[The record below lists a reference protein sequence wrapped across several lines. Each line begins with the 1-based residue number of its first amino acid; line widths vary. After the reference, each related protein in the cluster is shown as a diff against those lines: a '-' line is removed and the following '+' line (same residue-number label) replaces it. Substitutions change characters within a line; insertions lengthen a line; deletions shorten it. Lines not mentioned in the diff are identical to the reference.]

1 MMASRSFTGS
11 SFPAANNVLQKKWN
25 QRNYEMHVA
34 KKNGMKTK
42 IDATSPKTYPHLQV
56 NMKKLQTE
64 EEKQALIDHDNR
76 ILLAKLTNIIRSGG
90 GLDNWNFEYDAA
102 PKSLNT
108 PFKNREQERIEKENA
123 ALLKRLNKVKPMY
136 NFDKMEDDYLMHN
149 YYLTQKAQVTKSYEV
164 DLRGVNETSSFIFY
178 AKDRH
183 ANKEKTFIEGD
194 IEETIEVPTEEEALE
209 LQATKLPR
217 GKRLPTRQQLKR
229 RTTKLPVI
237 GQERKKAEEKKKK
250 EAVVKPQMYN
260 QKDEA
265 AKLFKATKGMGN
277 PEQILVQTLA
287 KRTYQQRQDTLAKFE
302 DTYGLTL
309 EQELKDNL
317 SAEYDDIIESLLAT
331 REDLDA
337 LTLRRALKG
346 EDSLVE
352 PVIEILCTRSN
363 AAIAGI
369 KESYEAKFGVS
380 LEDDI
385 TAEIKGKLRHL
396 SLALAKGCRAEET
409 EVDEDQALKDAEALK
424 DAGSEARW
432 DVSSGKMASLLQEAS
447 LVHLREVLVQ
457 YDQLTNSELEKELRR
472 SLIGDFQ
479 DAMICMVR
487 CLNSCTQFMAERL
500 HSSLT
505 GEADDTTLMR
515 IIITRSE
522 LDLPQI
528 RRSYKRLYK
537 QTLVESIE
545 QRCTASFKQALIQM
559 VVVHGA
565 PHKQEQPKDTAQG
578 AGEASTAE
586 VRQTQSPKASQQK
599 PLRRPAPNPN
609 AKVPSNNPLLKS
621 TQQANDARK
630 TPQSGTRPKQITNA
644 PSSQLKP
651 KPSASAKGRGSAS
664 SLKKASAS
672 STRSTPPKQS
682 KTTSDVVT
690 KDATA
695 TKPKQASA
703 KKDKDVKPPKKDDAE
718 NKTESK
724 VLEGEKKVEE
734 EEKVK
739 EEEEKTEKEGKT
751 EKSPSPASSKDDE
764 KTTEEE
770 PTHEKE
776 DESKEEKVEGDE
788 TEGAGNKSVSDEEQV
803 KPADG
808 NQDSD
813 TVSAKDDDKDGDE
826 KETEPGDS
834 LETQEPSSESQEPI
848 KS

>member
-183 ANKEKTFIEGD
+183 ANKEKTFVEGD
-194 IEETIEVPTEEEALE
+194 IEETIEVPTEEEAVE
-209 LQATKLPR
+209 LQATKLPSLGG

-229 RTTKLPVI
+229 RATKLPLI
-237 GQERKKAEEKKKK
+237 GQERKKAEDKKKK

-396 SLALAKGCRAEET
+396 FLALAKGCRAEEM

-424 DAGSEARW
+424 DAGSDARW

-500 HSSLT
+500 HSSLM

-537 QTLVESIE
+537 MTLVESIE

-578 AGEASTAE
+578 AGEASTGE

-621 TQQANDARK
+621 TQQANEARK

-651 KPSASAKGRGSAS
+651 KPSTSPRGRGSAS

-682 KTTSDVVT
+682 KTTSDAVT
-690 KDATA
+690 KDTTA

-703 KKDKDVKPPKKDDAE
+703 KKDKDVKPSKKDDAE
-718 NKTESK
+718 NKAEPK
-724 VLEGEKKVEE
+724 VLEGEKKVEG

-739 EEEEKTEKEGKT
+739 EEEEKMEKEDKA
-751 EKSPSPASSKDDE
+751 EKPPSPASSKDDD
-764 KTTEEE
+764 KVSEEE
-770 PTHEKE
+770 PTNEKE
-776 DESKEEKVEGDE
+776 HKSKEERVEGEE
-788 TEGAGNKSVSDEEQV
+788 TEGVGNKSVSDEEQV
-803 KPADG
+803 KPVDD

-813 TVSAKDDDKDGDE
+813 DVPAKDDKDGDE
-826 KETEPGDS
+826 KETEQG
-834 LETQEPSSESQEPI
+834 ETQEPSIESQEPI
-848 KS
+848 KP